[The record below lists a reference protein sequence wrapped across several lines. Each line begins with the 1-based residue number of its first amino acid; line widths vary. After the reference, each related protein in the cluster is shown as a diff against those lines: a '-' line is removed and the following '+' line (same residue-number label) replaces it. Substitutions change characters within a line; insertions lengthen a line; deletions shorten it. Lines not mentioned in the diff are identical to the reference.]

1 MVDEVRIARM
11 YVIKAE
17 RAKKKGIEFTLSF
30 AQYKRLITRKICA
43 YSGLRFSEL
52 DENCAWKSEW
62 LGLTL
67 DRIDNS
73 KGYIPGNVVPVC
85 NGINQIKSQWEN
97 PRIPIDEKM
106 TIKIIT
112 KIALAKNKLDI
123 LD

>member
-1 MVDEVRIARM
+1 MMDEVRLAKM
-11 YVIKAE
+11 YVTKAE
-17 RAKKKGIEFTLSF
+17 RAEKKGIEFTLSF
-30 AQYKRLITRKICA
+30 AQYKRLMTRKTCA

-52 DENCAWKSEW
+52 NEKRAWKIEW

-67 DRIDNS
+67 DRIDNL
-73 KGYIPGNVVPVC
+73 KGYVPGNVVPVC

-97 PRIPIDEKM
+97 PCIPIDEKM
-106 TIKIIT
+106 TIRIIA